1 MYHQRDNYI
10 KCTALPGGS
19 FPQIVNIEGLDEFDF
34 VFILESESKS
44 LNIDEWVELLLLGDT
59 RSLAKE
65 IERLLRKSINENLF
79 VVEMKLLQKGHCVN
93 FIISWICSYKHKHS
107 LSLDISIS
115 IKTSTKLQD
124 IFREVNFPL
133 TGTPFEN
140 SIGRND
146 NVYWNSK
153 LNGKIPG
160 GRIDT
165 NIFDQQLFYKYDDI
179 SSNIKLC
186 FRLVKFICAH
196 TFPYDYKGKKCQ
208 FKKEEKRYHKP
219 AYSSFILKQLLYKEV
234 NKFSSS
240 EHWKNVDIFTRIAS
254 ILENFIS
261 GDSLKEL
268 IAGDFPEGEKST
280 LGGQGKLFQ
289 NVLTGLIEFL
299 HESEVKRF
307 SKPKMLSNINEIVLV
322 ASDIIVK
329 ASEST
334 VKTLYGTW
342 CGDTW
347 CDENF
352 SFYKFGLFAPNL
364 IENSVFCG
372 IYQTFDGVIDDV
384 KKVDLVGYSE
394 YELQKFLSLVNVS
407 IITKEDTD
415 AGNYTRKL
423 NSFNQILEFYGIP
436 LKEVFDPKLDIS
448 YEYLPKPTKL
458 IKRAEILKQIS
469 WEKAGAI
476 YKNPQELSTLQLTK
490 NASMIQSILKSGEH
504 WNESTEYR
512 LLFVKL
518 SFQECWLLASL
529 NYIENIK

>member
-1 MYHQRDNYI
+1 M
-10 KCTALPGGS
+10 
-19 FPQIVNIEGLDEFDF
+19 
-34 VFILESESKS
+34 
-44 LNIDEWVELLLLGDT
+44 
-59 RSLAKE
+59 
-65 IERLLRKSINENLF
+65 
-79 VVEMKLLQKGHCVN
+79 
-93 FIISWICSYKHKHS
+93 
-107 LSLDISIS
+107 
-115 IKTSTKLQD
+115 
-124 IFREVNFPL
+124 
-133 TGTPFEN
+133 
-140 SIGRND
+140 
-146 NVYWNSK
+146 
-153 LNGKIPG
+153 
-160 GRIDT
+160 
-165 NIFDQQLFYKYDDI
+165 
-179 SSNIKLC
+179 
-186 FRLVKFICAH
+186 
-196 TFPYDYKGKKCQ
+196 
-208 FKKEEKRYHKP
+208 
-219 AYSSFILKQLLYKEV
+219 
-234 NKFSSS
+234 
-240 EHWKNVDIFTRIAS
+240 
-254 ILENFIS
+254 
-261 GDSLKEL
+261 

-299 HESEVKRF
+299 HKSEVKSF

-322 ASDIIVK
+322 ASAIIVK
-329 ASEST
+329 ASESA

-352 SFYKFGLFAPNL
+352 SFYKFGLFAPRL
-364 IENSVFCG
+364 IENSIFCG

-384 KKVDLVGYSE
+384 KKVDLAGYSE

-415 AGNYTRKL
+415 VGNYTRKL

-458 IKRAEILKQIS
+458 IKRAEILMQIS

-476 YKNPQELSTLQLTK
+476 YKNPQELSTLQLPK

-512 LLFVKL
+512 LLFVKI